1 MSENNEA
8 LNSRP
13 RVPGTLD
20 VGLGRIA
27 NQTITLAQYRGGESV
42 IKDWE
47 PDGALKGVS
56 TNPRWSGVT
65 VVDGED
71 PHFYGGRIER
81 HSRGT

>member
-1 MSENNEA
+1 MSENDEVVNF
-8 LNSRP
+8 RP
-13 RVPGTLD
+13 RNPGTLD

-27 NQTITLAQYRGGESV
+27 SQTITLEEHRGGISV
-42 IKDWE
+42 IKDWQ

-71 PHFYGGRIER
+71 PHFYGGRTEK